1 MLVYLRKKK
10 EALEAQRIEPCVVYE
25 DLERKIDEYRSQL
38 YAERDAEVTETNKLI
53 DAKVSVL
60 DEVIAETERAIE
72 EANAE
77 AVDETVDET
86 VDKGADEVDEVVDE
100 SVYNEQK
107 ESEI

>member
-60 DEVIAETERAIE
+60 DEVIAETERVIE
-72 EANAE
+72 EAEAE
-77 AVDETVDET
+77 AVEATYGSTEEET
-86 VDKGADEVDEVVDE
+86 
-100 SVYNEQK
+100 EQK